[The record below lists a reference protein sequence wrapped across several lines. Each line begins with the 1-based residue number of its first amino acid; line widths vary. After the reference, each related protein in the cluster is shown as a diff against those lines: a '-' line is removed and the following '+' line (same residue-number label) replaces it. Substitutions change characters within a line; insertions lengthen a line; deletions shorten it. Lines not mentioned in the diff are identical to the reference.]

1 MAHLVYPSM
10 KKIGTH
16 CVEHLDRMSSSSPD
30 PGLEEEEE
38 AKYERRERE
47 RGMAALVLGN
57 TNLV

>member
-30 PGLEEEEE
+30 PGLEEEE

-47 RGMAALVLGN
+47 GGMAALVLGS